1 MSSSTIRDMQ
11 TAIRAA
17 AGPDLIPDLVF
28 HSMFGGMA
36 AYAHG
41 RTFALLTSVGLALKL
56 PPEVKADLLTEPGAR
71 PLQFDEDGVVF
82 KQYAIVPEDIVQDP
96 EKLSYWVEES
106 ARYVATL
113 PRKPR
118 KGR

>member
-56 PPEVKADLLTEPGAR
+56 PPEVKADLLTELGAR
-71 PLQFDEDGVVF
+71 PLQFDEGGVVF
-82 KQYAIVPEDIVQDP
+82 KQYAIVSGLQGTGII
-96 EKLSYWVEES
+96 S
-106 ARYVATL
+106 ASLKIPLCSTIRRRISLTVK
-113 PRKPR
+113 R
-118 KGR
+118 